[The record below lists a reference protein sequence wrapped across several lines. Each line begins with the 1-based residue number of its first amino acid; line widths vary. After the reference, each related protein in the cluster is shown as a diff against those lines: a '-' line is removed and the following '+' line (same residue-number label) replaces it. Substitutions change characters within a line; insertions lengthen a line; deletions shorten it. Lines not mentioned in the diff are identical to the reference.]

1 MKDFGSSRGAGGGGV
16 PAPDPSLTG
25 NDPPQFG
32 QLL

>member
-25 NDPPQFG
+25 NDPPQLG